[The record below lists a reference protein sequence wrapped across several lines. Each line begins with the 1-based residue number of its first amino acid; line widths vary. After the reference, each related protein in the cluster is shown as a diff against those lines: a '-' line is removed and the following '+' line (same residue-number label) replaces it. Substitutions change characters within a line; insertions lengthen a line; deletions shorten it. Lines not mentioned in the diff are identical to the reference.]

1 MGLFGRKKEKE
12 LLNLSSVQLVNILKK
27 AILLAE
33 EDVNARSYTL
43 GPEIMFE
50 YHDTIHFIGVK
61 YDKKRAKAA
70 KQKVFCKEFVSVY
83 LDKQNYLSPEELYE
97 NAVVE
102 GVNLKDITSEI
113 MISADYKEIL

>member
-1 MGLFGRKKEKE
+1 MGLFGRKKEPE

-70 KQKVFCKEFVSVY
+70 KQKVFCKE
-83 LDKQNYLSPEELYE
+83 
-97 NAVVE
+97 
-102 GVNLKDITSEI
+102 
-113 MISADYKEIL
+113 

>member
-1 MGLFGRKKEKE
+1 MGLFGRKKEPE

-70 KQKVFCKEFVSVY
+70 KQKVFCAVLGISYRSIYDRTAENIRLLY
-83 LDKQNYLSPEELYE
+83 LFLHKHPFFPKTLQKIYLPTLP
-97 NAVVE
+97 
-102 GVNLKDITSEI
+102 
-113 MISADYKEIL
+113 